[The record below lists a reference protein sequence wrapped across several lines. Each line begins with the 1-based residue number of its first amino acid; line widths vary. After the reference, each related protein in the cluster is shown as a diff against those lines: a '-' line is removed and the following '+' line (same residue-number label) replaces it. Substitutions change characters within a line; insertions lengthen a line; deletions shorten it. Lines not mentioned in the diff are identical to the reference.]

1 MREVPWYLLYEVLTG
16 FEESSDEENEE
27 EGNEEEENEESNEEE
42 EGEEKEKPDP
52 AAGLKSALQAERAD
66 RKKLEKEVKQL
77 RKLREDAEN
86 ADASEAEKARKEA
99 EAAKGSVTA
108 LSVKLRTTVVDNEIT
123 RFAAQ
128 MKFRD
133 LADALLYV
141 NRSSIEVEQD
151 DDDPADIEVN
161 EATVEAAVKALAKKK
176 PYLLQ
181 ADGDVDETGGNVGRR
196 GKKDDAL
203 SDDALRARYPAL
215 R

>member
-1 MREVPWYLLYEVLTG
+1 
-16 FEESSDEENEE
+16 
-27 EGNEEEENEESNEEE
+27 
-42 EGEEKEKPDP
+42 
-52 AAGLKSALQAERAD
+52 LQAERAD
-66 RKKLEKEVKQL
+66 RKKLEKEVKKL
-77 RKLREDAEN
+77 RKVQEDAEN
-86 ADASEAEKARKEA
+86 ADASEADKARKEA

-108 LSVKLRTTVVDNEIT
+108 LSTKLRTTVVDNEIT

-133 LADALLYV
+133 LADALMYV

-203 SDDALRARYPAL
+203 SEEALKEKYPAL